1 MNGHSHTY
9 WFKNLVYHN
18 ASGEAQ
24 SVTPMANLYVPN
36 ALPGREEF
44 SLLPEA
50 DGGIKYTKTAGT
62 AESTAFQVITID
74 PDAKI
79 VYAHHYGAGIDIIMH
94 YDPQAVTAETTLTT
108 NLTSPAWYSK
118 DTDVATVSDGT
129 ITPVA
134 SGNTMIWCKSDDDNC
149 CEVWNIGVTVT

>member
-9 WFKNLVYHN
+9 WFKNLVYRN

-36 ALPGREEF
+36 ALPGREGF
-44 SLLPEA
+44 SLLSEA
-50 DGGIKYTKTAGT
+50 DGGIQYTKTAGT

-74 PDAKI
+74 PEAKI

-94 YDPQAVTAETTLTT
+94 YDSQAVTAETVLTT
-108 NLTSPAWYSK
+108 DLASPAW
-118 DTDVATVSDGT
+118 
-129 ITPVA
+129 
-134 SGNTMIWCKSDDDNC
+134 
-149 CEVWNIGVTVT
+149 